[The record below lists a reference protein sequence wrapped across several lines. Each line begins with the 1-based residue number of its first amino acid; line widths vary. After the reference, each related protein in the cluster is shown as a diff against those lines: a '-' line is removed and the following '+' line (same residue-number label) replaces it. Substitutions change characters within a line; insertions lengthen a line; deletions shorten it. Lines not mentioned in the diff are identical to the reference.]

1 MNRTPQTWRFYGQ
14 RVTGKC
20 VLSSNERFSVIL
32 NRFSEDALEIFRKVP
47 SKFFDTKTRI
57 WSFHVKD
64 YESLISKFQTIES
77 IVSIEKL
84 PSYVLSCIKKS
95 QIDVDINYDRLDPVL
110 SATLLPFQL
119 DGLRFGIEKD
129 GRCLLADDMGL
140 GKTFQALAIANYYAN
155 DWPLLI
161 ATTANMKKEEEE
173 ANINID
179 GQITVWEET
188 IRYYLPSTSILQVQ
202 YMVSRKDNIRD
213 AKILIV
219 SHDMMKRSLDKLIA
233 KNFGVLPTCYPKKAK
248 RIILLSGTPALSK
261 PSELYTQLSL
271 IDSTFFGS
279 FYAYSVLYCDGK
291 RTHFGW
297 DSTGKSNLQELEI
310 VLAKRFMI
318 RRTKDDVLKALPNKK
333 QEIIKLDTNLQE
345 FSDQDKEC
353 LNALA
358 LRYNQQKN
366 LAENHAVL
374 LKYFVTTAKMKIPS
388 VCSYVLQVLERKVKF
403 IVFAHHRIMLNA
415 IEDIVKKKGV
425 NYIRIDGSTGS
436 DQRKYSISKFQE
448 DDECLCAILSITS
461 CNAGITL
468 TAASLVLFAELHWN
482 PSILNQ
488 AASRAHRIG
497 QQNTVV
503 VQYLIASG
511 TLDDHM
517 WALLD
522 QKQVTLKEMGLSKDS
537 FDNTCLKRQASSENV
552 TEGLNYSSKS
562 GPSGMRSIKSYFT
575 PQKKPKHSETEDV
588 FNDGLDDILNEYT
601 EVMEQKIF
609 G

>member
-1 MNRTPQTWRFYGQ
+1 MNRTPQTWGFYGQ
-14 RVTGKC
+14 KVTGKC

-32 NRFSEDALEIFRKVP
+32 NRFSEDAREIFRKVP
-47 SKFFDTKTRI
+47 SNFYDTKTRI

-64 YESLISKFQTIES
+64 YESLISKFKTIES
-77 IVSIEKL
+77 KVSIQEL
-84 PSYVLSCIKKS
+84 PSYVLWCIKKS
-95 QIDVDINYDRLDPVL
+95 QIDVDINYERLDPVL

-161 ATTANMKKEEEE
+161 ATTANMK
-173 ANINID
+173 
-179 GQITVWEET
+179 TVWEET
-188 IRYYLPSTSILQVQ
+188 IRYYLPSISILQVQ
-202 YMVSRKDNIRD
+202 YMVSRKDNILD

-219 SHDMMKRSLDKLIA
+219 SHDMMKRSLGKLSA
-233 KNFGVLPTCYPKKAK
+233 NNFGVVIIDESHVLKCSETQNFEAANALSKKAK

-279 FYAYSVLYCDGK
+279 FYVYSARYCDGK
-291 RTHFGW
+291 RTNFGW

-374 LKYFVTTAKMKIPS
+374 LEYFVTTAKMKIPS
-388 VCSYVLQVLERKVKF
+388 VCSHVLQVLERKVKF
-403 IVFAHHRIMLNA
+403 IVFAHHQIMLNA
-415 IEDIVKKKGV
+415 IEEIVKKKGV
-425 NYIRIDGSTGS
+425 NYIRIGGSTGS
-436 DQRKYSISKFQE
+436 DQRKYLMSKFQE

-482 PSILNQ
+482 PSILYQ

-503 VQYLIASG
+503 VQYLLASG
-511 TLDDHM
+511 TTDDYM
-517 WALLD
+517 WALLE

-537 FDNTCLKRQASSENV
+537 FDNTCLKQQASSENV

-562 GPSGMRSIKSYFT
+562 GPSGVRSTKSYFT
-575 PQKKPKHSETEDV
+575 PQKKTEAFRDR
-588 FNDGLDDILNEYT
+588 GCP
-601 EVMEQKIF
+601 
-609 G
+609 